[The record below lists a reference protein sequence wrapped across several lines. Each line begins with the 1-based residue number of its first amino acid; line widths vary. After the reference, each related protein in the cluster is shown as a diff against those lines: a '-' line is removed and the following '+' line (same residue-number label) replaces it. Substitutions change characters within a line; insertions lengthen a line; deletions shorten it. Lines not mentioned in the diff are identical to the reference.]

1 MTILLGFRYTRS
13 ERRAVGALVILI
25 IIINLGTIIVRRKSD
40 PFVMSN
46 VTLASQSKGVPL
58 VEKLSTGQQ
67 KIELNSADS
76 IDLLSLY
83 GIGPVFSGR
92 IIKFRN
98 LLGGYYSRDQLLEVY
113 GMDSLRYLGF
123 YKRTFV
129 DTNLI
134 RKINMETVV
143 FKELLRHPYI
153 KYEMVK
159 SFIRYRDYHG
169 PPDDLQGLF
178 HECVWPDSLWARLS
192 PYLSLGQ

>member
-1 MTILLGFRYTRS
+1 MTILLGLRYTRS
-13 ERRAVGALVILI
+13 ERRAVGMLGILI
-25 IIINLGTIIVRRKSD
+25 ILINLGTLIIRHRAE
-40 PFVMSN
+40 PFVLQGEHELSN
-46 VTLASQSKGVPL
+46 SKAMVTVQKSSDELP
-58 VEKLSTGQQ
+58 

-76 IDLLSLY
+76 IDLLALY

-98 LLGGYYSRDQLLEVY
+98 LLGGYYSRAQLLEVY

-123 YKRTFV
+123 YEKTFV

-134 RKINMETVV
+134 SKINVETVG

-159 SFIRYRDYHG
+159 SFIRFRDNHG
-169 PPDDLQGLF
+169 PPDDLKELWR
-178 HECVWPDSLWARLS
+178 ESAWPDSLWPRLS
-192 PYLSLGQ
+192 PYLCLGQ